1 MMWAKSW
8 QTPRRAAKASAAGVE
23 ISVDSGS

>member
-8 QTPRRAAKASAAGVE
+8 QTPCRASKASAAGVE
-23 ISVDSGS
+23 TVVASVS